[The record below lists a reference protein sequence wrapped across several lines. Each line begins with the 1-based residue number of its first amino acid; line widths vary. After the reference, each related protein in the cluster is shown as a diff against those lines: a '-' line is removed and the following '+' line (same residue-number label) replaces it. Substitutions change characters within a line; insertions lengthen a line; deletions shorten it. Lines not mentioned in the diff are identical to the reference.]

1 MISLPLLFSIFLG
14 YSFFFRRLFKIE
26 FSHALIFSTSFI
38 LSIYFI
44 ASILYILDP
53 IIYASFALGIGLFL
67 YSLFDFLKQNNIKNI
82 SDLFGVDVIIFITA
96 MIIYFLCVKDY
107 PSYYFWDEYSHWG
120 LFLKEINIYHGF
132 RLPENESAVA
142 AQFNTYVKLVAIFQ
156 YSMSKIL
163 GFKESFNIFANG
175 FLCFIFCT
183 VVFVEKRPFLSIV
196 LCLML
201 LLFPM
206 LNNIVRFNSIYPDTT
221 VGCIFGAVIAIYI
234 QSKKYNNT
242 LLSLILIAPSLFI
255 LPNIKEVGY
264 WFSYVLIFMITVD
277 LIINKQY
284 IFICNNNFII
294 TTCYK

>member
-14 YSFFFRRLFKIE
+14 YSFFFRRLFKVE
-26 FSHALIFSTSFI
+26 FSHALIFFTSII

-96 MIIYFLCVKDY
+96 MTIYFICVKNY

-132 RLPENESAVA
+132 RLPENESAVLA
-142 AQFNTYVKLVAIFQ
+142 HFNTYVKLVAVFQ
-156 YSMSKIL
+156 YSISKIL

-175 FLCFIFCT
+175 FLCLIFCS
-183 VVFVEKRPFLSIV
+183 VVFVEKKPFLSIV
-196 LCLML
+196 SLKYTINKLENVSN
-201 LLFPM
+201 F
-206 LNNIVRFNSIYPDTT
+206 SD
-221 VGCIFGAVIAIYI
+221 VGPPIERQNRLKDLI
-234 QSKKYNNT
+234 QSGIKDGSEFKEHNFKLLDCYIYNYLEAPNT
-242 LLSLILIAPSLFI
+242 DK
-255 LPNIKEVGY
+255 NIFAKCLAERRG
-264 WFSYVLIFMITVD
+264 IF
-277 LIINKQY
+277 
-284 IFICNNNFII
+284 
-294 TTCYK
+294 